1 MMTGSFESDTLRYV
15 DAERVDTPAGRL
27 GDAVVVGPS
36 GVKLGNLDGIV
47 VDPEARRVPYLVVA
61 VKKRLSTRR
70 YLLPLAPS
78 RIDSDHVLHVDVD
91 KDDLD
96 QLPEVSNAAIPSL
109 SDEDV
114 VNAVFGSRPS

>member
-1 MMTGSFESDTLRYV
+1 MTGAFASDTLRYV
-15 DAERVDTPAGRL
+15 DADRVDTPAGRL

-36 GVKLGNLDGIV
+36 GTKIGDLDGIV
-47 VDPEARRVPYLVVA
+47 VDPGERRASYLVVS
-61 VKKRLSTRR
+61 VKKRLRTRR

-78 RIDSDHVLHVDVD
+78 RIDSDHVVHVEVD
-91 KDDLD
+91 SDDID
-96 QLPEVSNAAIPSL
+96 QLPEVSGERIPSL